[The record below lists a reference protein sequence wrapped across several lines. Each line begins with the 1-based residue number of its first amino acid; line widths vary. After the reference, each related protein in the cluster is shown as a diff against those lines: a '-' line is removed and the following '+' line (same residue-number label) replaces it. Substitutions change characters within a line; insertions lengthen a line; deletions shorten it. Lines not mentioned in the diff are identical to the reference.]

1 MHKYKPEIL
10 KELYEIV
17 QDENIYL
24 GDIDT
29 SLIKDMSGLFSGSER
44 EDFSGIETW
53 DTSNVVSMNSMF
65 SFARKFNH
73 NINNWNVSNVEDMGY
88 MFRYAIKFNQPLNNW
103 NVHKVKIM
111 NYMFNDAMEFNQDIS
126 SWNVENV
133 KDMSCMF
140 EGCSKFNQPLNS
152 WNVSNVENMYCMFAQ
167 SFEFNQPLNDWDI
180 SNVKDTSYMFY
191 LASKFNQPLDKWNTS
206 KVKNMS
212 YMFGGT
218 YNFNQY
224 SSLENWDISQVNSM
238 ENIFQFCN
246 NFKNFQNLKWT
257 LYLHVLGD
265 YYYGNDIIKDNLKEA
280 HKIASESKNKKII
293 AFKRRLENIYYN
305 ELKDLSDFKIFKSI
319 EEAENY
325 AENNLNKKDEKKVD
339 FIKEANIL
347 IKDKSREVNINV
359 IKYIY
364 LKYLE
369 LKKYIYRIIEIDSI
383 IELLDKES
391 FLSFAENIYRETN
404 KETAQLIYGL
414 YGGYEALEEIYKKDG
429 ESKLFFKI
437 LYLNKENEYTIKILF
452 NIYNNAKKMATK
464 NNALDI
470 LIEIAKDKKIPFYN
484 LELKYNSNIGFDKNS
499 EKILDE
505 NYKLILNNDYSV
517 SIFDIKESKILKS
530 IPRNLEENKK
540 EEIKHIREQVSNMIK
555 KFSYILNQ
563 LLIAGDKYD
572 YNFFKEVF
580 IDNPIMNKFDL
591 SIIWS
596 LYNNSNNFITT
607 FRYSGDGSYTNC
619 NDEEVKIDNSSFISL
634 ASPIEMEEE
643 TITKWRQQLQD
654 YELSQ
659 TINQLSIINI
669 DKNNLEN
676 EIDKLQNIEIAYG
689 TFKAFGI
696 RYGMFPLYTEYRTI
710 KEYNLTLDN
719 GDTFTIKAKINGETD
734 YADYKDK
741 IKINIEFT
749 NNENKEVSK
758 RFIYTLLIFMI
769 WDFRLTDMFN

>member
-1 MHKYKPEIL
+1 MPKYKPQTL
-10 KELYEIV
+10 KELYKLTE
-17 QDENIYL
+17 DENIYL

-29 SLIKDMSGLFSGSER
+29 SLITDMSGLFSGSKR
-44 EDFSGIETW
+44 KDFSGIETW
-53 DTSNVVSMNSMF
+53 DTSNVANMNSMF
-65 SFARKFNH
+65 SFASNFNH
-73 NINNWNVSNVEDMGY
+73 NINNWNVSNVENMGY
-88 MFRYAIKFNQPLNNW
+88 MFRDADKFNQPLDKW

-111 NYMFNDAMEFNQDIS
+111 NYMFNDAFSFNQDIS
-126 SWNVENV
+126 YWNVESV
-133 KDMSCMF
+133 KDMSYMF
-140 EGCSKFNQPLNS
+140 RGCSKFNQPLNS
-152 WNVSNVENMYCMFAQ
+152 WNVSNVENMYCMFVQAL
-167 SFEFNQPLNDWDI
+167 EFNQPLNDWDI

-191 LASKFNQPLDKWNTS
+191 LASKFNQPLDKWNVN

-224 SSLENWDISQVNSM
+224 DSLENWDISQVNSM

-246 NFKNFQNLKWT
+246 NFKNFKNLKWT
-257 LYLHVLGD
+257 LYLHVLD
-265 YYYGNDIIKDNLKEA
+265 NYYYGNDIIKDNLKEIY
-280 HKIASESKNKKII
+280 KIASESKNKKII
-293 AFKRRLENIYYN
+293 AFKKRLENIYYD
-305 ELKDLSDFKIFKSI
+305 ELKDLAECVTFKSI

-339 FIKEANIL
+339 FIKEARVL
-347 IKDKSREVNINV
+347 IKDKSREADIKV

-383 IELLDKES
+383 IDLLDKES
-391 FLSFAENIYRETN
+391 FLNFAYNIYKETN

-414 YGGYEALEEIYKKDG
+414 YGGSLEEIYKKDG

-437 LYLNKENEYTIKILF
+437 LFLNKENEYTIKILF

-499 EKILDE
+499 EKIIDE
-505 NYKLILNNDYSV
+505 NYKLILNKDYSV
-517 SIFDIKESKILKS
+517 SIFDIKMNKILKS
-530 IPRNLEENKK
+530 IPRNLDNNKK
-540 EEIKHIREQVSNMIK
+540 EEIKHIREQVDNMIK
-555 KFSYILNQ
+555 KFSYILNK

-591 SIIWS
+591 SLIWN
-596 LYNNSNNFITT
+596 LYDINNNFITT
-607 FRYSGDGSYTNC
+607 FRYAGDGSYTNSD
-619 NDEEVKIDNSSFISL
+619 DEEVKIDDNTFISL
-634 ASPIEMEEE
+634 ASPIEMKEEI
-643 TITKWRQQLQD
+643 ITKWKKQLED

-659 TINQLSIINI
+659 PINQLSIIKL

-676 EIDKLQNIEIAYG
+676 EINKLQNIEIAYG
-689 TFKAFGI
+689 TFKAFGM
-696 RYGMFPLYTEYRTI
+696 RYGMMSSYTEYRTI
-710 KEYNLTLDN
+710 KEYNLSLDN
-719 GDTFTIKAKINGETD
+719 GDTFIIKAQIDGE
-734 YADYKDK
+734 ADYKDK
-741 IKINIEFT
+741 VKINIEFKSD
-749 NNENKEVSK
+749 ENKEVSK
-758 RFIYTLLIFMI
+758 RFIYTILVFMI
-769 WDFRLTDMFN
+769 WDFRLTNLF

>member
-1 MHKYKPEIL
+1 MPKYKPQTL
-10 KELYEIV
+10 KELYKLTE
-17 QDENIYL
+17 DENIYL

-29 SLIKDMSGLFSGSER
+29 SLITDMSGLFSGSKR
-44 EDFSGIETW
+44 KDFSGIETW
-53 DTSNVVSMNSMF
+53 DTSNVVNMNSMF
-65 SFARKFNH
+65 SFASNFNH
-73 NINNWNVSNVEDMGY
+73 NINNWNVSNVENMGY
-88 MFRYAIKFNQPLNNW
+88 MFRDADKFNQPLDKW

-111 NYMFNDAMEFNQDIS
+111 NYMFNDAFSFNQDIS
-126 SWNVENV
+126 SWNVESV
-133 KDMSCMF
+133 KDMSYMF
-140 EGCSKFNQPLNS
+140 RGCSKFNQPLNS
-152 WNVSNVENMYCMFAQ
+152 WNVSNVENMYCMFVQAL
-167 SFEFNQPLNDWDI
+167 EFNQPLNDWDI

-191 LASKFNQPLDKWNTS
+191 LASKFNQPLDKWNVN

-224 SSLENWDISQVNSM
+224 DSLENWDISQVNSM

-246 NFKNFQNLKWT
+246 NFKNFKNLKWT
-257 LYLHVLGD
+257 LYLHVLD
-265 YYYGNDIIKDNLKEA
+265 NYYYGNDIIKDNLKEIY
-280 HKIASESKNKKII
+280 KIASESKNKKII
-293 AFKRRLENIYYN
+293 AFKKRLENIYYD
-305 ELKDLSDFKIFKSI
+305 ELKDLAECVTFKSI

-339 FIKEANIL
+339 FIKEARVL
-347 IKDKSREVNINV
+347 IKDKSREADIKV

-383 IELLDKES
+383 IDLLDKES
-391 FLSFAENIYRETN
+391 FLNFAYNIYKETN

-414 YGGYEALEEIYKKDG
+414 YGGSLEEIYKKDG

-437 LYLNKENEYTIKILF
+437 LSLNKENEYTIKILF

-499 EKILDE
+499 EKIIDE
-505 NYKLILNNDYSV
+505 NYKLILNKDYSV
-517 SIFDIKESKILKS
+517 SIFDIKMNKILKS
-530 IPRNLEENKK
+530 IPRNLDNNKK
-540 EEIKHIREQVSNMIK
+540 EEIKHIREQVDNMIK
-555 KFSYILNQ
+555 KFSYILNK

-591 SIIWS
+591 SLIWN
-596 LYNNSNNFITT
+596 LYDINNNFITT
-607 FRYSGDGSYTNC
+607 FRYAGDGSYTNSD
-619 NDEEVKIDNSSFISL
+619 DEEVKIDDNTFISL
-634 ASPIEMEEE
+634 ASPIEMKEE
-643 TITKWRQQLQD
+643 TITKWKKQLED

-659 TINQLSIINI
+659 PINQLSIIKL

-676 EIDKLQNIEIAYG
+676 EINKLQNIEIAYG
-689 TFKAFGI
+689 TFKAFGM
-696 RYGMFPLYTEYRTI
+696 RYGMMSSYTEYRTI
-710 KEYNLTLDN
+710 KEYNLSLDN
-719 GDTFTIKAKINGETD
+719 GDTFIIKAQIDGE
-734 YADYKDK
+734 ADYKDK
-741 IKINIEFT
+741 VKINIEFKSD
-749 NNENKEVSK
+749 ENKEVSK
-758 RFIYTLLIFMI
+758 RFIYTILIFMI
-769 WDFRLTDMFN
+769 WDFRLTNLF

>member
-17 QDENIYL
+17 QDESIYL

-88 MFRYAIKFNQPLNNW
+88 MFRYAIKFNQPINNW

-126 SWNVENV
+126 SWNVESV
-133 KDMSCMF
+133 KDMTCMF
-140 EGCSKFNQPLNS
+140 EGCSKFNHPLNS

-246 NFKNFQNLKWT
+246 NFQNFKNLKWT
-257 LYLHVLGD
+257 LYLHVLD
-265 YYYGNDIIKDNLKEA
+265 NYYYSNDIIKDNLKEA

-293 AFKRRLENIYYN
+293 AFKIRLENIYYD
-305 ELKDLSDFKIFKSI
+305 ELKDLSDCQIFKSI

-339 FIKEANIL
+339 FIKEANVL

-369 LKKYIYRIIEIDSI
+369 LKKYIYRIVEIDSI
-383 IELLDKES
+383 INLLDKES

-429 ESKLFFKI
+429 ESKLFFNI
-437 LYLNKENEYTIKILF
+437 LSLNKENEYTIKILF
-452 NIYNNAKKMATK
+452 NIYNNAKKMASK

-470 LIEIAKDKKIPFYN
+470 LIEIAKNKKIPFYN

-517 SIFDIKESKILKS
+517 SIFDIKENKILKS
-530 IPRNLEENKK
+530 IPRNLDENKK
-540 EEIKHIREQVSNMIK
+540 QNIKNIREQVSNMIK
-555 KFSYILNQ
+555 KFSYILNK

-572 YNFFKEVF
+572 YDFFKEVF

-591 SIIWS
+591 SLIWN
-596 LYNNSNNFITT
+596 LYDKNNNFITT
-607 FRYSGDGSYTNC
+607 FRYSGDGSYTNS

-659 TINQLSIINI
+659 PINQLSIINI
-669 DKNNLEN
+669 DKNNLKN

-689 TFKAFGI
+689 TFKAFGT
-696 RYGMFPLYTEYRTI
+696 RYGMVPLYTEYRTI
-710 KEYNLTLDN
+710 KEYSLTLDDGN
-719 GDTFTIKAKINGETD
+719 TFIIKAKINGETD

-741 IKINIEFT
+741 IKINIEFK

-758 RFIYTLLIFMI
+758 RFIYTLLIFMV

>member
-1 MHKYKPEIL
+1 MPKYKPQTL
-10 KELYEIV
+10 KELYKLTE
-17 QDENIYL
+17 DENIYL

-29 SLIKDMSGLFSGSER
+29 SLITDMSGLFSGSKR
-44 EDFSGIETW
+44 KDFSGIETW
-53 DTSNVVSMNSMF
+53 DTSNVVNMNSMF
-65 SFARKFNH
+65 SFASNFNH
-73 NINNWNVSNVEDMGY
+73 NINNWNVSNVENMGY
-88 MFRYAIKFNQPLNNW
+88 MFRDADKFNQPLDKW

-111 NYMFNDAMEFNQDIS
+111 NYMFNDAFSFNQDIS
-126 SWNVENV
+126 YWNVESV
-133 KDMSCMF
+133 KDMSYMF
-140 EGCSKFNQPLNS
+140 RGCSKFNQPLNS
-152 WNVSNVENMYCMFAQ
+152 WNVSNVENMYCMFVQAL
-167 SFEFNQPLNDWDI
+167 EFNQPLNDWDI
-180 SNVKDTSYMFY
+180 SNVRDTSYMFY
-191 LASKFNQPLDKWNTS
+191 LASKFNQPLDRWNVH

-246 NFKNFQNLKWT
+246 NFKKFQNLKWT
-257 LYLHVLGD
+257 LYLHVLD
-265 YYYGNDIIKDNLKEA
+265 NYYYGNDIIKDNLKEIY
-280 HKIASESKNKKII
+280 KIASESKNKKII
-293 AFKRRLENIYYN
+293 AFKKRLENIYYD
-305 ELKDLSDFKIFKSI
+305 ELKDLAECVTFKSI

-339 FIKEANIL
+339 FIKEARVL
-347 IKDKSREVNINV
+347 IKDKSREAHIKV

-383 IELLDKES
+383 IDLLDKES
-391 FLSFAENIYRETN
+391 FLNFAYNIYKETN

-414 YGGYEALEEIYKKDG
+414 YGGSLEEIYKKDG

-437 LYLNKENEYTIKILF
+437 LSLNKENEYTIKILF

-499 EKILDE
+499 EKIIDE
-505 NYKLILNNDYSV
+505 NYKLILNKDYSV
-517 SIFDIKESKILKS
+517 SIFDIKMNKILKS
-530 IPRNLEENKK
+530 IPRNLDNNKK
-540 EEIKHIREQVSNMIK
+540 EEIKHIREQVDNMIK
-555 KFSYILNQ
+555 KFSYILNK

-591 SIIWS
+591 SLIWN
-596 LYNNSNNFITT
+596 LYDINNNFITT
-607 FRYSGDGSYTNC
+607 FRYAGDGSYTNSD
-619 NDEEVKIDNSSFISL
+619 DEEVKIDDNTFISL
-634 ASPIEMEEE
+634 ASPIEMKEE
-643 TITKWRQQLQD
+643 TITKWKKQLED

-659 TINQLSIINI
+659 PINQLSIIKL

-676 EIDKLQNIEIAYG
+676 EINKLQNIEIAYG
-689 TFKAFGI
+689 TFKAFGM
-696 RYGMFPLYTEYRTI
+696 RYGMMSSYTEYRTI
-710 KEYNLTLDN
+710 KEYNLSFDN
-719 GDTFTIKAKINGETD
+719 GDTFIIKAQIDGE
-734 YADYKDK
+734 ADYKDK
-741 IKINIEFT
+741 VKINIEFKSD
-749 NNENKEVSK
+749 ENKEVSK
-758 RFIYTLLIFMI
+758 RFIYTILVFMI
-769 WDFRLTDMFN
+769 WDFRLTNLF

>member
-1 MHKYKPEIL
+1 MPKYKPQTL
-10 KELYEIV
+10 KELYKLTE
-17 QDENIYL
+17 DENIYL

-29 SLIKDMSGLFSGSER
+29 SLITDMSGLFSGSKR
-44 EDFSGIETW
+44 KDFSGIETW
-53 DTSNVVSMNSMF
+53 DTSNVVNMNSMF
-65 SFARKFNH
+65 SFASNFNH
-73 NINNWNVSNVEDMGY
+73 NINNWNVSNVENMGY
-88 MFRYAIKFNQPLNNW
+88 MFRDAAKFNQPLNNW

-111 NYMFNDAMEFNQDIS
+111 NYMFNDAFSFNQDIS
-126 SWNVENV
+126 SWNVESV
-133 KDMSCMF
+133 KDMSYMF
-140 EGCSKFNQPLNS
+140 RGCSKFNQPLNS
-152 WNVSNVENMYCMFAQ
+152 WNVSNVENMYCMFVQAL
-167 SFEFNQPLNDWDI
+167 EFNQPLNDWDI

-191 LASKFNQPLDKWNTS
+191 LASKFNQPLDKWNVN

-224 SSLENWDISQVNSM
+224 DSLENWDISQVNSM

-246 NFKNFQNLKWT
+246 NFKNFKNLKWT
-257 LYLHVLGD
+257 LYLHVLDDNNFGK
-265 YYYGNDIIKDNLKEA
+265 DIIKDNLKEIY
-280 HKIASESKNKKII
+280 KISSESKNKKII
-293 AFKRRLENIYYN
+293 AFKKRLENIYYD
-305 ELKDLSDFKIFKSI
+305 ELKDLAECVTFKSI

-339 FIKEANIL
+339 FIKEARVL
-347 IKDKSREVNINV
+347 IKDKSREADIKV

-383 IELLDKES
+383 IDLLDKES
-391 FLSFAENIYRETN
+391 FLNFAYNIYKETN

-414 YGGYEALEEIYKKDG
+414 YGGSLEEIYKKDG

-437 LYLNKENEYTIKILF
+437 LSLNKENEYTIKILF

-499 EKILDE
+499 EKIIDE
-505 NYKLILNNDYSV
+505 NYKLILNKDYSV
-517 SIFDIKESKILKS
+517 SIFDIKMNKILKS
-530 IPRNLEENKK
+530 IPRNLDNNKK
-540 EEIKHIREQVSNMIK
+540 EEIKHIREQVDNMIK
-555 KFSYILNQ
+555 KFSYILNK

-591 SIIWS
+591 SLIWN
-596 LYNNSNNFITT
+596 LYDINNNFITT
-607 FRYSGDGSYTNC
+607 FRYAGDGSYTNSD
-619 NDEEVKIDNSSFISL
+619 DEEVKIDDNTFISL
-634 ASPIEMEEE
+634 ASPIEMKEE
-643 TITKWRQQLQD
+643 TITKWKKQLED

-659 TINQLSIINI
+659 PINQLSIIKL

-676 EIDKLQNIEIAYG
+676 EINKLQNIEIAYG
-689 TFKAFGI
+689 TFKAFGM
-696 RYGMFPLYTEYRTI
+696 RYGMMSSYTEYRTI
-710 KEYNLTLDN
+710 KEYNLSLDN
-719 GDTFTIKAKINGETD
+719 GDTFIIKAQIDGE
-734 YADYKDK
+734 ADYKDK
-741 IKINIEFT
+741 VKINIEFKSD
-749 NNENKEVSK
+749 ENKEVSK
-758 RFIYTLLIFMI
+758 RFIYTILVFMI
-769 WDFRLTDMFN
+769 WDFRLTNLF

>member
-1 MHKYKPEIL
+1 MPKYKPQTL
-10 KELYEIV
+10 KELYKLTE
-17 QDENIYL
+17 DENIYL

-29 SLIKDMSGLFSGSER
+29 SLITDMSGLFSGSKR
-44 EDFSGIETW
+44 KDFSGIETW
-53 DTSNVVSMNSMF
+53 DTSNVVNMNSMF
-65 SFARKFNH
+65 SFASNFNH
-73 NINNWNVSNVEDMGY
+73 NINNWNVSNVENMGY
-88 MFRYAIKFNQPLNNW
+88 MFRDATKFNQPLDKW

-111 NYMFNDAMEFNQDIS
+111 NYMFNDAFSFNQDIS
-126 SWNVENV
+126 SWNVESV
-133 KDMSCMF
+133 KDMSYMF
-140 EGCSKFNQPLNS
+140 RGCSKFNQPLNS
-152 WNVSNVENMYCMFAQ
+152 WNVSNVENMYCMFVQAL
-167 SFEFNQPLNDWDI
+167 EFNQPLNDWDI

-191 LASKFNQPLDKWNTS
+191 LASKFNQPLDKWNVN

-224 SSLENWDISQVNSM
+224 DSLENWDISQVNSM

-246 NFKNFQNLKWT
+246 NFKNFKNLKWT
-257 LYLHVLGD
+257 LYLHVLD
-265 YYYGNDIIKDNLKEA
+265 NYYYGNDIIKDNLKEIY
-280 HKIASESKNKKII
+280 KISSKSKNKKII
-293 AFKRRLENIYYN
+293 AFKKRLENIYYD
-305 ELKDLSDFKIFKSI
+305 ELKDLAECVTFKGI

-339 FIKEANIL
+339 FIKEARVL
-347 IKDKSREVNINV
+347 IKDKSREADIKV

-383 IELLDKES
+383 IDLFDKES
-391 FLSFAENIYRETN
+391 FLNFAYNIYKETN

-414 YGGYEALEEIYKKDG
+414 YGGSLEEIYKKDG

-437 LYLNKENEYTIKILF
+437 LSLNKENEYTIKILF

-499 EKILDE
+499 EKMIDE

-517 SIFDIKESKILKS
+517 SIFDIKMNKILKS
-530 IPRNLEENKK
+530 IPRSLDNNKK
-540 EEIKHIREQVSNMIK
+540 EEIKHIREEVSNMIK
-555 KFSYILNQ
+555 KFSYILNK

-591 SIIWS
+591 SLIWN
-596 LYNNSNNFITT
+596 LYDNNFITT
-607 FRYSGDGSYTNC
+607 FRYAGDGSYTNSD
-619 NDEEVKIDNSSFISL
+619 DEEIKIDDNTFISL
-634 ASPIEMEEE
+634 ASPIEMKEE
-643 TITKWRQQLQD
+643 TITKWKKQLED

-659 TINQLSIINI
+659 PINQLNIIKL

-676 EIDKLQNIEIAYG
+676 EINKLQNIEIAYG
-689 TFKAFGI
+689 TFKAFGM
-696 RYGMFPLYTEYRTI
+696 RYGMMSSYTEYRTI
-710 KEYNLTLDN
+710 KEYNLSLDN
-719 GDTFTIKAKINGETD
+719 GDTFIIKAQIDGE
-734 YADYKDK
+734 ADYKDK
-741 IKINIEFT
+741 VKINIEFK
-749 NNENKEVSK
+749 NDENKEVSK
-758 RFIYTLLIFMI
+758 RFIYTILVFMI
-769 WDFRLTDMFN
+769 LYFRLTNLF

>member
-17 QDENIYL
+17 QDKNIYL

-126 SWNVENV
+126 SWNVESV
-133 KDMSCMF
+133 KDMTCMF

-167 SFEFNQPLNDWDI
+167 SFEFDQPLNDWDI

-191 LASKFNQPLDKWNTS
+191 LASKFNQPLYKWNTS

-257 LYLHVLGD
+257 LYLHVLDD
-265 YYYGNDIIKDNLKEA
+265 YYYGNDIIKDNLKDI

-293 AFKRRLENIYYN
+293 AFKKRLENIYYD
-305 ELKDLSDFKIFKSI
+305 ELKDLSDCQIFKSI

-325 AENNLNKKDEKKVD
+325 AENNLNKKDEKKVV
-339 FIKEANIL
+339 FFKEANVL

-391 FLSFAENIYRETN
+391 FLSFAYNIYKETN

-437 LYLNKENEYTIKILF
+437 LSLNKENEYTIKILF

-530 IPRNLEENKK
+530 IPRNLDENKK
-540 EEIKHIREQVSNMIK
+540 EEIKHIREQVSNIIK

-580 IDNPIMNKFDL
+580 IDNTMMNKFDL
-591 SIIWS
+591 SLIWS

-689 TFKAFGI
+689 TFKAFGM

-710 KEYNLTLDN
+710 KEYTLTLDN
-719 GDTFTIKAKINGETD
+719 GDTFTIKAQIDGE
-734 YADYKDK
+734 ADYKDK
-741 IKINIEFT
+741 VKINIEFT
-749 NNENKEVSK
+749 NNGNKEVSK

>member
-1 MHKYKPEIL
+1 MPKYKPQTL
-10 KELYEIV
+10 KELYKLTE
-17 QDENIYL
+17 DENIYL

-29 SLIKDMSGLFSGSER
+29 SLITDMSGLFSGSKR
-44 EDFSGIETW
+44 KDFSGIETW
-53 DTSNVVSMNSMF
+53 DTSNVVNMNSMF
-65 SFARKFNH
+65 SFASNFNH
-73 NINNWNVSNVEDMGY
+73 NINNWNVSNVENMGY
-88 MFRYAIKFNQPLNNW
+88 MFRDATKFNQPLDKW

-111 NYMFNDAMEFNQDIS
+111 NYMFNDAFSFNQDIS
-126 SWNVENV
+126 SWNVESV
-133 KDMSCMF
+133 KDMSYMF
-140 EGCSKFNQPLNS
+140 RGCSKFNQPLNS
-152 WNVSNVENMYCMFAQ
+152 WNVSNVENMYCMFVQAL
-167 SFEFNQPLNDWDI
+167 EFNQPLNDWDI

-191 LASKFNQPLDKWNTS
+191 LASKFNQPLDKWNVN

-224 SSLENWDISQVNSM
+224 DSLENWDISQVNSM

-246 NFKNFQNLKWT
+246 NFKNFKNLKWT
-257 LYLHVLGD
+257 LYLHVLD
-265 YYYGNDIIKDNLKEA
+265 NYYYGNDIIKDNLKEIY
-280 HKIASESKNKKII
+280 KIASESKNKKII
-293 AFKRRLENIYYN
+293 AFKKRLENIYYD
-305 ELKDLSDFKIFKSI
+305 ELKDLAECVTFKSI

-339 FIKEANIL
+339 FIKEARVL
-347 IKDKSREVNINV
+347 IKDKSREADIKV

-383 IELLDKES
+383 IDLLDKES
-391 FLSFAENIYRETN
+391 FLNFAYNIYKETN

-414 YGGYEALEEIYKKDG
+414 YGGSLEEIYKKDG

-437 LYLNKENEYTIKILF
+437 LFLNKENEYTIKILF

-499 EKILDE
+499 EKIIDE
-505 NYKLILNNDYSV
+505 NYKLILNKDYSV
-517 SIFDIKESKILKS
+517 SIFDIKMNKILKS
-530 IPRNLEENKK
+530 IPRNLDNNKK
-540 EEIKHIREQVSNMIK
+540 EEIKHIREQVDNMIK
-555 KFSYILNQ
+555 KFSYILNK

-591 SIIWS
+591 SLIWN
-596 LYNNSNNFITT
+596 LYDINNNFITT
-607 FRYSGDGSYTNC
+607 FRYAGDGSYTNSD
-619 NDEEVKIDNSSFISL
+619 DEEVKIDDNTFISL
-634 ASPIEMEEE
+634 ASPIEMKEE
-643 TITKWRQQLQD
+643 TITKWKKQLED

-659 TINQLSIINI
+659 PINQLSIIKL

-676 EIDKLQNIEIAYG
+676 EINKLQNIEIAYG
-689 TFKAFGI
+689 TFKAFGM
-696 RYGMFPLYTEYRTI
+696 RYGMMSSYTEYRTI
-710 KEYNLTLDN
+710 KEYNLSLDN
-719 GDTFTIKAKINGETD
+719 GDTFIIKAQIDGE
-734 YADYKDK
+734 ADYKDK
-741 IKINIEFT
+741 VKINIEFKSD
-749 NNENKEVSK
+749 ENKEVSK
-758 RFIYTLLIFMI
+758 RFIYTILVFMI
-769 WDFRLTDMFN
+769 WDFRLTNLF